1 MAVNVIVKS
10 ESGESARSQL
20 GQTPG
25 IWRAYTYVLWTDQS
39 SGKRKSA
46 MPGNGQPIDQQSFGR
61 AAPFYPLRAFHDGGV
76 TSSPPTDLPTRERRQ
91 HGMLGRPKARLLRG
105 KSNESSGISWC
116 R

>member
-10 ESGESARSQL
+10 ESVESARSQL

-46 MPGNGQPIDQQSFGR
+46 MPGNG
-61 AAPFYPLRAFHDGGV
+61 
-76 TSSPPTDLPTRERRQ
+76 
-91 HGMLGRPKARLLRG
+91 
-105 KSNESSGISWC
+105 
-116 R
+116 